1 MVNRFRL
8 CSVFILSAL
17 CLFSCRKE
25 EDQDLPVI
33 SSPAWDLSEGS
44 FFENDTL
51 YVLAN
56 NALRFSADLSDD
68 EALNQYRLRFDPES
82 SSELHPDQGNY
93 LFQDISSLNG
103 TEGEVTF
110 DVTLGELLR
119 GSWNF
124 ELSLLDESGKQA
136 SPYAQAVQILNPNLP
151 VLQLDSLGSSTSFQN
166 LNFSVGASFLMHGNV
181 SCEQPLDYLELTYFQ
196 GGNSLG
202 TSNFF
207 LSGTSF
213 DLTELGTLAVPA
225 NLEGDFTLH
234 ATFYSQD
241 NSGLKT
247 VMSGTVN

>member
-33 SSPAWDLSEGS
+33 SSPAWDLSDGS

-136 SPYAQAVQILNPNLP
+136 SPYAQAVEILNPNLP

-181 SCEQPLDYLELTYFQ
+181 SCQQPLDYLELTYFQ
-196 GGNSLG
+196 GGNSLS

-213 DLTELGTLAVPA
+213 DLTELGTLSLPG

-241 NSGLKT
+241 NLGLKT
-247 VMSGTVN
+247 VMRGTVN